1 MERPGYI
8 ARTIYGIDELRFE
21 FEHQIEEDLLSGN
34 LQLDGQLQ
42 RLLHL
47 FEQTLEVCSAS
58 LGSMQLASPGDV
70 QGSISDAVHSG
81 PEEIGDILLIK
92 ENDAGHSSSTSR
104 RKRRPQGSQEK
115 MKESNLEDCTP
126 LPSAPLSSETPLGQK
141 KDQSVGIDD
150 TLTESAPSPFCGDDF
165 DSEAAYY
172 LAQSA
177 LSQATPHLDDYSYG

>member
-104 RKRRPQGSQEK
+104 RIPGEDERKQFGRLYAAAIRTIIVRNALGSKERPISW
-115 MKESNLEDCTP
+115 
-126 LPSAPLSSETPLGQK
+126 
-141 KDQSVGIDD
+141 
-150 TLTESAPSPFCGDDF
+150 
-165 DSEAAYY
+165 Y
-172 LAQSA
+172 
-177 LSQATPHLDDYSYG
+177 